1 MLEQAVDF
9 GLIAQIGL
17 AAGSGLIVE
26 IGQAAGSGLIA
37 QIGLAVE
44 LETVQIELAVDSG

>member
-17 AAGSGLIVE
+17 
-26 IGQAAGSGLIA
+26 AAGSGLIA

>member
-1 MLEQAVDF
+1 MLELAVDS

-26 IGQAAGSGLIA
+26 IGQA
-37 QIGLAVE
+37 VE
-44 LETVQIELAVDSG
+44 LETVQIEQAAGSG